1 MADVTTPVAPPAQE
15 SRSDDQGQV
24 QEAAGQA
31 KEKAQEAAG
40 EAKQQASQKVREQV
54 EQRSTQAGEQVAT
67 TAGDLRGVGEQLRS
81 QGKDT
86 PAKLA
91 EQAADRTERLGSY
104 LRDSDSD
111 TILRDVE
118 DFARRQPW
126 AVVAGGLALGFAAS
140 RFLKASS
147 SERYQSGRS
156 PQPTTPQPAHPQAP
170 TGDGY
175 GQRAAVPP
183 PPPAQAP
190 TPGAYIPPR

>member
-1 MADVTTPVAPPAQE
+1 MADVTTPVAPPQE
-15 SRSDDQGQV
+15 QQHNGQGQV

-40 EAKQQASQKVREQV
+40 QAKEKADSKVREQV
-54 EQRSTQAGEQVAT
+54 DQRSTQAGEQVT
-67 TAGDLRGVGEQLRS
+67 STADDLRSVGEQLRS

-86 PAKLA
+86 PAKFA
-91 EQAADRTERLGSY
+91 EQAAERTERLGSY

-111 TILRDVE
+111 KILSDVE

-147 SERYQSGRS
+147 SDRYRTSQNDSADRTVETPAAPAAPVAQTGY
-156 PQPTTPQPAHPQAP
+156 PQ
-170 TGDGY
+170 
-175 GQRAAVPP
+175 AAVPP
-183 PPPAQAP
+183 PPAPAP